1 MNGAYVKL
9 YCKKNKVKGDG
20 TAPIYF
26 AIRLE
31 KEKLLFTGKNINPG
45 LFDNSGG
52 GGIINKKTYAKLNT
66 YLENEKNKINDII
79 LDFQYKKEVITFDK
93 IISKYQNKSSYNSF
107 LKFAYAELEKEKPA
121 IAFKTYEDY
130 NYSLKSLKDYQPD
143 VTFED
148 LTYKFLKEY
157 EIWLNVVK
165 KRNQTSRARNFIAIR
180 KFLNIAI
187 NYKLTTNYPF
197 KEFKFSP
204 GKKERDYLLE
214 SELKALQDLFDSNKL
229 SKRHQDVLAN
239 FLFTCYTGI
248 AGDDMKNKHRFNVSE
263 DSITFERGKTNK
275 PTKVPLTKLA
285 KRMLPEI
292 QNRKLKLKI
301 SEVSIDL
308 AKVFELAKI
317 K

>member
-1 MNGAYVKL
+1 
-9 YCKKNKVKGDG
+9 
-20 TAPIYF
+20 
-26 AIRLE
+26 
-31 KEKLLFTGKNINPG
+31 LF
-45 LFDNSGG
+45 
-52 GGIINKKTYAKLNT
+52 
-66 YLENEKNKINDII
+66 
-79 LDFQYKKEVITFDK
+79 
-93 IISKYQNKSSYNSF
+93 
-107 LKFAYAELEKEKPA
+107 
-121 IAFKTYEDY
+121 
-130 NYSLKSLKDYQPD
+130 
-143 VTFED
+143 
-148 LTYKFLKEY
+148 
-157 EIWLNVVK
+157 
-165 KRNQTSRARNFIAIR
+165 
-180 KFLNIAI
+180 
-187 NYKLTTNYPF
+187 NYPF

-308 AKVFELAKI
+308 AKIFELAKI
-317 K
+317 NKTITYHGGRHTFAIISLMKGISLSVISKVLGHTSTKTTEIYAKVVDELLNQEMKKWDV